1 MKNTMNIF
9 SRTLIA
15 AAFLFTVSL
24 GAFANNNTDKTT
36 QRAREAVEN
45 ASPDDWYTLAKAAEK
60 CIAKKVNLKEAA
72 EWLNKSLAIH
82 ESAFNLRVK
91 GDYYVHNKLP
101 EKALEYYSKSI
112 RVGKLEDPSYM
123 DADTQE
129 KILTLVRQ
137 LG

>member
-1 MKNTMNIF
+1 MKNTINAL
-9 SRTLIA
+9 SRTLVA
-15 AAFLFTVSL
+15 ATFLLTVSF

-45 ASPDDWYTLAKAAEK
+45 AAPDDWYTLAKAAEK

-82 ESAFNLRVK
+82 ESAFNLKVK
-91 GDYYVHNKLP
+91 GDYYVHNLLP
-101 EKALEYYSKSI
+101 KKALEYYSKSI

-123 DADTQE
+123 DAETQD
-129 KILTLVRQ
+129 KILALVRQ

>member
-1 MKNTMNIF
+1 MKNAFNIV
-9 SRTLIA
+9 SRAFVVA
-15 AAFLFTVSL
+15 ALLLTIST

-45 ASPDDWYTLAKAAEK
+45 AAPDDWYTLAKAAEK
-60 CIAKKVNLKEAA
+60 CIDKGVNLKEAA

-82 ESAFNLRVK
+82 EAAYNLGIK
-91 GDYYVHNKLP
+91 GDYYVMNKLP

-112 RVGKLEDPSYM
+112 RVGKMEDPSYM
-123 DADTQE
+123 DAETQE
-129 KILTLVRQ
+129 KILALVRQ

>member
-1 MKNTMNIF
+1 MRKTMNTF
-9 SRTLIA
+9 SQTLFA
-15 AAFLFTVSL
+15 FAFLLTVSVS
-24 GAFANNNTDKTT
+24 AFANNNTDKTT

-45 ASPDDWYTLAKAAEK
+45 AAPDDWYTLAKAAEK

-82 ESAFNLRVK
+82 ESAFNLKVK

-123 DADTQE
+123 DADTQD
-129 KILTLVRQ
+129 KILALVRQ

>member
-1 MKNTMNIF
+1 MKNSVNIIF
-9 SRTLIA
+9 KSFVA
-15 AAFLFTVSL
+15 AAFLLTISV

-45 ASPDDWYTLAKAAEK
+45 ASPDDWYTLAKAAQK
-60 CIAKKVNLKEAA
+60 CISKGVNMKEAA

-82 ESAFNLRVK
+82 ESAFNLKVK

-112 RVGKLEDPSYM
+112 RVGKMEDPSYM

-129 KILTLVRQ
+129 KILSLVRQ

>member
-1 MKNTMNIF
+1 MRKTMNSF
-9 SRTLIA
+9 SQTLFA
-15 AAFLFTVSL
+15 FAFLLTVSVS
-24 GAFANNNTDKTT
+24 AFANNNTDKTT

-45 ASPDDWYTLAKAAEK
+45 AAPDDWYTLAKAAEK

-82 ESAFNLRVK
+82 ESAFNLKVK

-123 DADTQE
+123 DADTQD
-129 KILTLVRQ
+129 KILALVRQ